1 MVKDK
6 RQESSLFFVGKHKK
20 KYVATFIVSLEY
32 VEKFFA
38 TLDCFGWNN
47 SVEKPKSIIGKEMN
61 ML

>member
-32 VEKFFA
+32 AQKFFA
-38 TLDCFGWNN
+38 TLDCFG
-47 SVEKPKSIIGKEMN
+47 
-61 ML
+61 